1 MSHWIQVNGEIEF
14 EEKLSK
20 LNIKKLRKIL
30 GTPTIA
36 RQRSVGDIPNGS
48 EGSIQYTI
56 TKIRNNGGKFQT
68 IVLIKGSLRDRYTEE
83 FIESIRDW
91 FKKIVYC
98 NDFSINDFFL
108 DISGLK
114 YETIRYTDEDEFKY
128 NPKFCSVCNKQ
139 LNDFDSYWSG
149 ECIDC
154 QPLEGDE

>member
-98 NDFSINDFFL
+98 NDFSLNDFFL

-154 QPLEGDE
+154 RPIEGDE

>member
-98 NDFSINDFFL
+98 NDFSLNDFFL

-139 LNDFDSYWSG
+139 LNDFALIEV
-149 ECIDC
+149 ECNNWIKNKKR
-154 QPLEGDE
+154 